1 MMIIARISITEAG
14 QIKRKEKSM
23 IKETKKEPYS
33 NVKIEIFGFSSGDIV
48 TASDLFTDSNNPG
61 DSTSSGSW
69 T

>member
-1 MMIIARISITEAG
+1 MKKVNE
-14 QIKRKEKSM
+14 
-23 IKETKKEPYS
+23 KEPYS